1 MYAESLVPRMRAGRP
16 VKRLNVVLNVGE
28 TDAELA
34 YIAGFRNTEV
44 LPDCLELSGW
54 YPLEP
59 TLREGG
65 YEPLAPV
72 LLQNDYGPIASW
84 VCLNS
89 KQKICFTIV
98 SIF

>member
-1 MYAESLVPRMRAGRP
+1 MRAESLVPRVRAGRP

-44 LPDCLELSGW
+44 LPDCLEPSGW

-89 KQKICFTIV
+89 KQKISYTTV
-98 SIF
+98 SLL